1 MATRQQLKQIE
12 DCRKDFGFIGN
23 LIGRMEI
30 GELKKTLTPQETV
43 EALVYGTNNNSFVFM
58 AATNERV
65 YYIDKRFMNS
75 RIDGYSYTHIESI
88 NYDIGVMAG
97 MVSLAAANGTIELR
111 FAPNKLIRRF
121 VRVTQDRIHRA
132 HSRQQKPTQ
141 INQAPTQ
148 PKVVQQQPAYSQ
160 QQVQPQNSYVNELEM
175 LERLAKLHAD
185 GAITDTEFQTEKA
198 KIIG

>member
-1 MATRQQLKQIE
+1 
-12 DCRKDFGFIGN
+12 
-23 LIGRMEI
+23 
-30 GELKKTLTPQETV
+30 
-43 EALVYGTNNNSFVFM
+43 M

-121 VRVTQDRIHRA
+121 VRVTQQRIHRA
-132 HSRQQKPTQ
+132 HTRHKSTQ
-141 INQAPTQ
+141 INQSPINPELA
-148 PKVVQQQPAYSQ
+148 QQQSTYSQ
-160 QQVQPQNSYVNELEM
+160 QQAQPQNSYINELEM

-185 GAITDTEFQTEKA
+185 GAITETEFQTEKA